1 MTPHSDHTD
10 LPAWLTL
17 LFATACGLIVANIY
31 YAQPLIGPIAA
42 SLDLSPQT
50 AGLIVTMGQIGYGL
64 GLLLIVPLA
73 DLFEN
78 KRLVLISLGLCIVAL
93 VCARLATQAVPF
105 LVASLFIGLGA
116 VAVQIIVPFA
126 AHLTPPAKRGQ
137 VIGNV
142 MSGLML
148 GIMLARPVA
157 SFLTQLSSWPTIFF
171 VSAGCMVLL
180 LILLARVLPERVPSS
195 TLSYGSL
202 IGSML
207 RLMVT
212 EPVLRR
218 RALYHACLF
227 GAFSLF
233 WTTVPLLLAG
243 PLFNLSQAGIAL
255 FALAGVSGAIAAP
268 LTGRIADKG
277 WSRPA
282 TIFAMLAVACAFLL
296 TELIDLGSSY
306 SLAWLVVAAI
316 VLDFGVSANL
326 ALGQRAIFLLPAEYR
341 SRLNGVFM
349 ATFFLGGALGS
360 AFGAWGFAQG
370 GWALSAWIG
379 FCLPVTALLYFATER
394 E

>member
-1 MTPHSDHTD
+1 
-10 LPAWLTL
+10 
-17 LFATACGLIVANIY
+17 
-31 YAQPLIGPIAA
+31 
-42 SLDLSPQT
+42 
-50 AGLIVTMGQIGYGL
+50 
-64 GLLLIVPLA
+64 
-73 DLFEN
+73 
-78 KRLVLISLGLCIVAL
+78 
-93 VCARLATQAVPF
+93 VPF
-105 LVASLFIGLGA
+105 LVAALFIGLGA

-126 AHLTPPAKRGQ
+126 AHLTPVAMRGQ

-148 GIMLARPVA
+148 GIMLARPAA
-157 SFLTQLSSWPTIFF
+157 SFLTQLSSWHTIFF
-171 VSAGCMVLL
+171 ASAGCMVLL
-180 LILLARVLPERVPSS
+180 LILLARVLPERVPSGS
-195 TLSYGSL
+195 TLSYGAL
-202 IGSML
+202 IASML

-227 GAFSLF
+227 GAFSVF

-277 WSRPA
+277 WTRPA
-282 TIFAMLAVACAFLL
+282 TIFAILAVACAFLL
-296 TELIDLGSSY
+296 TELIELGSTY
-306 SLAWLVVAAI
+306 SLIWLVVAGI
-316 VLDFGVSANL
+316 VLDFGVAANL

-341 SRLNGVFM
+341 GRFNGMFM

-360 AFGAWGFAQG
+360 ACGAWGFAQG

-379 FCLPVTALLYFATER
+379 FCLPVIALVYFATER
-394 E
+394 K